1 MLEESIDHENDIPF
15 AGTIVSEF
23 QVTEPMIKTFSLG
36 RMVKILAFI
45 DLIFAFVFAIGNAFF
60 FIPIFMPIVGYVGAV
75 YYNKNYTLT
84 YFIYVFG
91 ITLFRAAYFIYLY
104 TNLSSE
110 EQNNQVQTIMVVFLT
125 TFIELWISKII
136 YRFYSSMKGLSLL
149 DLTNLRL
156 STNLT
161 NPRLILW

>member
-1 MLEESIDHENDIPF
+1 MLEEAIASDDGHF
-15 AGTIVSEF
+15 GGTIVSEF
-23 QVTEPMIKTFSLG
+23 QVTELMIKTFSLG

-60 FIPIFMPIVGYVGAV
+60 FIPMFMPIVGYMGAV
-75 YYNKNYTLT
+75 YYNKNYTLA

-91 ITLFRAAYFIYLY
+91 ITLFRAIYYIYLY

-110 EQNNQVQTIMVVFLT
+110 EQHNQIQTMTVVFMT

-136 YRFYSSMKGLSLL
+136 YRFYSSIKSLSLL

-156 STNLT
+156 STNLN

>member
-1 MLEESIDHENDIPF
+1 MLEEAIDREHDIHF

-36 RMVKILAFI
+36 RMVKILSIF

-60 FIPIFMPIVGYVGAV
+60 FIPIFMPIVGYMGAV
-75 YYNKNYTLT
+75 YYSKNYTLAYFT
-84 YFIYVFG
+84 YVLG
-91 ITLFRAAYFIYLY
+91 ITLFRAIYYIYLY
-104 TNLSSE
+104 INLSSE
-110 EQNNQVQTIMVVFLT
+110 EQHNQMQTMTVVLMT
-125 TFIELWISKII
+125 TVIELWISKII
-136 YRFYSSMKGLSLL
+136 YRFYNSIKSLPLL

-156 STNLT
+156 SKNLN